1 MSGGYTR
8 PRPTMGNRRLTMQ
21 SIYQKMQLNRVKT
34 LILTSNLHTGLEGL
48 QMTIMIVAIV
58 CLVGYV
64 KLVKVVLSKIHSA
77 I

>member
-1 MSGGYTR
+1 
-8 PRPTMGNRRLTMQ
+8 
-21 SIYQKMQLNRVKT
+21 
-34 LILTSNLHTGLEGL
+34 
-48 QMTIMIVAIV
+48 MTIMIVAIV